1 MIMES
6 MHGKGMHYKKERA
19 ALLQLSS
26 KFPLSALASPKP
38 QECERFLHLLQPKDL
53 VQFYEFP
60 ST

>member
-1 MIMES
+1 

-38 QECERFLHLLQPKDL
+38 QERERFLHLLQPKDL

>member
-38 QECERFLHLLQPKDL
+38 QRKLSDSYLLQPKDL
-53 VQFYEFP
+53 VQFCEFP
-60 ST
+60 CT